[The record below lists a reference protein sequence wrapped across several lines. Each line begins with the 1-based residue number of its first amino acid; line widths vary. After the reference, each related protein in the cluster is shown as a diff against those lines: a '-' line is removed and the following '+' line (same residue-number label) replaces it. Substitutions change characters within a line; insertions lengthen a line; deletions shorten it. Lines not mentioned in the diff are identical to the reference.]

1 MNAIVLSR
9 HAEMRIG
16 QRGMR
21 PCDLELIYRYG
32 TAISNDIW
40 FLKERDVRRE
50 TRRLNRE
57 IRQLRQAQG
66 SPASLDLEREIR
78 RRKREIQA
86 LERLRGRKL
95 VVANDTA
102 VTCYRSGRRDRKRI
116 LRRGR
121 EKI

>member
-1 MNAIVLSR
+1 MSAIVLSR
-9 HAEMRIG
+9 HAEARLN

-21 PCDLELIYRYG
+21 PGDLERIYRFG
-32 TAISNDIW
+32 TQIGGDIW
-40 FLKERDVRRE
+40 FLKDKDVRRE

-57 IRQLRQAQG
+57 IRQLRRAQG
-66 SPASLDLEREIR
+66 SPASLALHREIR
-78 RRKREIQA
+78 RRKREIHA

-95 VVANDTA
+95 VVANDTV
-102 VTCYRSGRRDRKRI
+102 VTCYRSNRRDRKRI

>member
-21 PCDLELIYRYG
+21 PCDLDLIYRYG
-32 TAISNDIW
+32 TAIGSDIW
-40 FLKERDVRRE
+40 FLRDKDVRRE

-57 IRQLRQAQG
+57 IRLLRRAQG
-66 SPASLDLEREIR
+66 SSASLDLQREIR
-78 RRKREIQA
+78 RLKHEIQA

-102 VTCYRSGRRDRKRI
+102 VTCYRSNRRDRKRI

-121 EKI
+121 EKV

>member
-9 HAEMRIG
+9 HAETRMR

-32 TAISNDIW
+32 TAIGSDIW
-40 FLKERDVRRE
+40 FLKDKDVRRE

-66 SPASLDLEREIR
+66 SPASLNLQREIR
-78 RRKREIQA
+78 RRKRDIQV

-102 VTCYRSGRRDRKRI
+102 VTCYRSSRRDRKRI